1 MPERKPPWWP
11 ENEAWPGRQRWPRWG
26 FALFLLPILFFVLIG
41 FFVGRRGH
49 GGWFL
54 WPLGILF
61 FLFLVRR
68 RRRPRWFPVG
78 RLVDAA
84 GQLADGTYT
93 VRIPEV
99 ESGPMR
105 EVIHSFNGMA
115 AQLEHASEQRRR
127 WLADLG
133 HELRNPLTVIQGEL
147 EAMIDGVHTPDRA
160 QLAMLLDETAVMS
173 RLLDDLR
180 TLSLSESGE
189 LRLEIETVP
198 ISVLVADSLAP
209 FREEATRSER
219 RLTSDV
225 PAGDIRVDPLRL
237 REVLTNLIAN
247 ALRHARHT
255 VSLTAIRVSS
265 AWNVEVADD
274 GPGIPPDLMPRIFDR
289 FVKGGDSKGMGL
301 GLSIARDLIRAHGGD
316 IQVTSS
322 PTGTTFIV
330 SIPDP
335 S

>member
-26 FALFLLPILFFVLIG
+26 FGLFLLPILFFVLIG

-84 GQLADGTYT
+84 GQLADGNYT
-93 VRIPEV
+93 VRIPDV
-99 ESGPMR
+99 EGGPMR

-115 AQLEHASEQRRR
+115 AQLEHSSEQRRR

-147 EAMIDGVHTPDRA
+147 EAMIDGVHPPDRE

-180 TLSLSESGE
+180 TLSLSESGQ

-198 ISVLVADSLAP
+198 IGVLVEDALAP
-209 FREEATRSER
+209 FREDATRSER

-237 REVLTNLIAN
+237 REVLTNLTAN
-247 ALRHARHT
+247 ALRHAAPHRFADRDSSGFRLEHRGCRRWTRDPTRPHT
-255 VSLTAIRVSS
+255 
-265 AWNVEVADD
+265 
-274 GPGIPPDLMPRIFDR
+274 PDLRPFREGWRLERYGSRLVDRSRPHSGPRR
-289 FVKGGDSKGMGL
+289 RHSGN
-301 GLSIARDLIRAHGGD
+301 
-316 IQVTSS
+316 QQ
-322 PTGTTFIV
+322 
-330 SIPDP
+330 PDWDDFYCLDT
-335 S
+335 